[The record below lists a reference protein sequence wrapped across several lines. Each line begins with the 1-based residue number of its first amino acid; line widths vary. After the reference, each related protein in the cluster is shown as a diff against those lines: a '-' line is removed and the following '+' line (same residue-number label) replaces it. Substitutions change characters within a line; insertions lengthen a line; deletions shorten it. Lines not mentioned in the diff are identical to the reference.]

1 MRGVTRRLKQ
11 SWTPDGFARG
21 CGEMSGEMPVELVE
35 IRTGAEFT
43 QPLRAFFN
51 GFGRPDLRP
60 RPPGRS
66 RSGGGGGGAAGEE
79 SLLKLKDWP
88 PTKDSAELPN
98 PDPNPKPTPN
108 PNPYPNPSP
117 SPSPNPDPNA
127 NPPRTSPSCCPSTS
141 RT

>member
-51 GFGRPDLRP
+51 GFGRPDAHHIRFHTNNFE
-60 RPPGRS
+60 
-66 RSGGGGGGAAGEE
+66 ATE
-79 SLLKLKDWP
+79 
-88 PTKDSAELPN
+88 DS
-98 PDPNPKPTPN
+98 
-108 PNPYPNPSP
+108 
-117 SPSPNPDPNA
+117 
-127 NPPRTSPSCCPSTS
+127 
-141 RT
+141 